1 MLSHYTMSTFNFK
14 SLRFVLALGLSLAL
28 AGCAAPLQFN
38 KQSVSKIRDGR
49 VVLFVPQN
57 ALSVTVPQTNPGG
70 GGLIGLLVASAID
83 GARERSATEKAAPV
97 IEAARAVDFRELI
110 TKALESSL
118 KSAARAK
125 LTMEPVVESVISP
138 STRRIAFDKA
148 SGDAV
153 ALAEV
158 RYTLLGGALQASLH
172 VQVFPKTAELSALRA
187 RPDAGDP
194 IAAGNAIYSTIYLFE
209 KQDVTAQSIA
219 GALKE
224 AANSLAKQMLDDIN
238 HPG

>member
-1 MLSHYTMSTFNFK
+1 MLKLK
-14 SLRFVLALGLSLAL
+14 SVRFVWALALSLVL
-28 AGCAAPLQFN
+28 VGCAAPLQYN
-38 KQSVSKIRDGR
+38 KQSVAKVQDGR

-57 ALSVTVPQTNPGG
+57 ALGVTVSQTNAGG
-70 GGLIGLLVASAID
+70 AGLIGVLVASAID

-97 IEAARAVDFRELI
+97 IEAAREVDFRELI
-110 TKALESSL
+110 SQALASSVA
-118 KSAARAK
+118 SATRAK
-125 LTMEPVVESVISP
+125 LSMEPVVETVSSP

-158 RYTLLGGALQASLH
+158 RYTLQGGALQASLQL
-172 VQVFPKTAELSALRA
+172 QVFPKTAELSALRA
-187 RPDAGDP
+187 RPDESDP
-194 IAAGNAIYSTIYLFE
+194 MAAGNAVYSNLYSFE